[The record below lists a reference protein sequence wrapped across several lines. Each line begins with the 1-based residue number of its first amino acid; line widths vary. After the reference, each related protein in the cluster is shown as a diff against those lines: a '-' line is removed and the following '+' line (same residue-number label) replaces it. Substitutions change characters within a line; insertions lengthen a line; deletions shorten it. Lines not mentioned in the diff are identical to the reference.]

1 MRLTRACCLV
11 AVTLVGV
18 TIAGGTST
26 ALAEGPTALCQNNE
40 LPCAEKA
47 QYGKGTIIEAS
58 TNNLPTFILTET
70 LKITCQHSGFEIEL
84 TQALGEPLEASIV
97 QYTLEECFWGTSE
110 CSVTAEPYEPI
121 SFLREES
128 KALGTGEMNITVS
141 CPIIG
146 ECVIAASPFWP
157 LSLFSTTEE
166 EAAKLW
172 VYEILFELQT
182 PKLSCPKFWIIHSI
196 NEITSPKPLY
206 VSS

>member
-11 AVTLVGV
+11 TVALGV

-26 ALAEGPTALCQNNE
+26 ALAEGPTALCQKNE

-47 QYGKGTIIEAS
+47 QYGEGTIIKAS
-58 TNNLPTFILTET
+58 TNNLLTFLLTET
-70 LKITCQHSGFEIEL
+70 FKITCQHSGFEIEL

-110 CSVTAEPYEPI
+110 CSVVTESPQPI

-128 KALGTGEMNITVS
+128 RAVGTGEMSATVS
-141 CPIIG
+141 CPG
-146 ECVIAASPFWP
+146 MGVCKLTASPFTP
-157 LSLFSTTEE
+157 LRLFSTVEG

-172 VYEILFELQT
+172 VHEILFELET
-182 PKLSCPKFWIIHSI
+182 PKLFCPKIWKFESI
-196 NEITSPKPLY
+196 NEIVSPEPLY